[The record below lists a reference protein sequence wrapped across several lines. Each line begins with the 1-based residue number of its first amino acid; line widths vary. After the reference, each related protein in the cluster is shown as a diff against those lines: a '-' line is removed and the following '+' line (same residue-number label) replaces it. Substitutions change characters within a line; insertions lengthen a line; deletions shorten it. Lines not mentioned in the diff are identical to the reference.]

1 MKKGNILNN
10 KVSVVS
16 AVIISLLLG
25 VTQGVQFGSNNSNDI
40 TVVKEYKNERSVS
53 VSYDS
58 VELAKTI
65 DKEVVKDVDRVEV
78 VNSNDR
84 VEVVKKTQDNKV
96 DTEVKTNDTETNKIT
111 KEVTEKEIQESV
123 MFNEKYSLTTSEVIL
138 EEKINK
144 SEAQKKK
151 EEKNALKNIG
161 NNKVVVELVEP
172 RPVINKT
179 TTTKMKTVAAGITK
193 KVSATSQDLMYLACI
208 IFAEAGGESYS
219 GKLAVANVVLNRKK
233 NRRYPNS
240 IYGVISQRGQFGP
253 YRNGSLNRAI
263 SKYKKGYFTRGNNGY
278 TQSLM
283 AAKSALN
290 GNNNIGNRL
299 SFNGKRYSSNKRN
312 QKIIGNH
319 RFW

>member
-25 VTQGVQFGSNNSNDI
+25 VTQSAQFGSSNSNEI
-40 TVVKEYKNERSVS
+40 TVVREYKNQRSVS

-84 VEVVKKTQDNKV
+84 VEVVNSNDRVEVVKKTEDNK
-96 DTEVKTNDTETNKIT
+96 DETKTNDTETNKIT
-111 KEVTEKEIQESV
+111 KEVTKDEIKESV
-123 MFNEKYSLTTSEVIL
+123 MFNDKYSLTTNEVIL
-138 EEKINK
+138 EEKIAK
-144 SEAQKKK
+144 SEAEKKSK
-151 EEKNALKNIG
+151 EKNALKNIG
-161 NNKVVVELVEP
+161 NDKVVVELVEP
-172 RPVINKT
+172 KPVINKT

-193 KVSATSQDLMYLACI
+193 KVSASSHDLMYLACI

-263 SKYKKGYFTRGNNGY
+263 NKYKKGYFTKGNNGY
-278 TQSLM
+278 TQY
-283 AAKSALN
+283 
-290 GNNNIGNRL
+290 R
-299 SFNGKRYSSNKRN
+299 
-312 QKIIGNH
+312 
-319 RFW
+319 

>member
-25 VTQGVQFGSNNSNDI
+25 VTQSAQYGSSNSNEI
-40 TVVKEYKNERSVS
+40 TVVREYKNQRSVS

-84 VEVVKKTQDNKV
+84 VEVVKKTEDNK
-96 DTEVKTNDTETNKIT
+96 DETKTNDTETNKIT
-111 KEVTEKEIQESV
+111 KEVTKDEIKESV
-123 MFNEKYSLTTSEVIL
+123 MFNDKYSLTTSEVIL
-138 EEKINK
+138 EEKIVK
-144 SEAQKKK
+144 SEAEKKSK
-151 EEKNALKNIG
+151 EKNALKNIG
-161 NNKVVVELVEP
+161 NDKVVVELVEP
-172 RPVINKT
+172 KPVINKT

-193 KVSATSQDLMYLACI
+193 KVSASSHDLMYLACI

-263 SKYKKGYFTRGNNGY
+263 NKYKKGYFTKGNNGY

-290 GNNNIGNRL
+290 GKNNIGNRL
-299 SFNGKRYSSNKRN
+299 SFNTSGPTRALR
-312 QKIIGNH
+312 IGNH
-319 RFW
+319 KFW